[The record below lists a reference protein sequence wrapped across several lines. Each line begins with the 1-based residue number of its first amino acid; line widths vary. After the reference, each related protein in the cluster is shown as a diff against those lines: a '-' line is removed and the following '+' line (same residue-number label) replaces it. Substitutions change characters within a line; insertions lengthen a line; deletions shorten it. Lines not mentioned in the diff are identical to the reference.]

1 MSASPSA
8 GARRRYR
15 NPPIEE
21 AACEFRFHPGRDWDL
36 TIPGKLHTELA
47 DAYPGPPRD
56 QKVLEVTVTPP
67 GAPSPSVD
75 YREGTPRVQLVTEN
89 ARRLVG
95 IGRNALTIH
104 VLRPYQGDGASLRGW
119 EAFRN
124 RIESALDA
132 YWRVAEPASIRR
144 LALRYINRFF
154 VPQGSPSIRAFLRGV
169 PDPVPGLPGSALRYF
184 GNGDYGDEK
193 DIRYRVL
200 HGISP
205 PSNGH
210 REVILDIEAAHLEE
224 SGMSRETGIEWV
236 DRLQTR
242 EQKVFEAIITD
253 QARSLFDAE

>member
-56 QKVLEVTVTPP
+56 QKVLDVTVAPP

-75 YREGTPRVQLVTEN
+75 YREGTPRVQLVTAN

-104 VLRPYQGDGASLRGW
+104 ILRPYRGDGASLRGW
-119 EAFRN
+119 EEFRN
-124 RIESALDA
+124 RIETALDA
-132 YWRVAEPASIRR
+132 YWRVAEPASIGRI
-144 LALRYINRFF
+144 ALRYINRFF
-154 VPQGSPSIRAFLRGV
+154 VPHGSQSVRAFLRGV
-169 PDPVPGLPGSALRYF
+169 PESVPELPGSALRYF
-184 GNGDYGDEK
+184 SNGDYGDEK

-205 PSNGH
+205 PSNGN

-224 SGMSRETGIEWV
+224 SGMSRETGIEWI
-236 DRLQTR
+236 DRLQIR
-242 EQKVFEAIITD
+242 ERQIFEAIITD